1 MLRQTSLGTLGLSV
15 GGVLTITGFVAYFT
29 GNATLNLAGFFYGIP
44 LLLGGL
50 ALKAAEIKPVPY
62 SQEPSP
68 EALKLR
74 EQQATKIQNQLRKDV
89 MRYRFGQPVHLD
101 SSLENLGL
109 SPSDEE
115 CPVLKGLR
123 EEVVDGAYALVLEF
137 DSEHIPLSTW
147 QEKEERIGKFF
158 GPGIRAE
165 VVSGGPKE
173 VHVSLITLP
182 EAIAA
187 S

>member
-1 MLRQTSLGTLGLSV
+1 M
-15 GGVLTITGFVAYFT
+15 
-29 GNATLNLAGFFYGIP
+29 
-44 LLLGGL
+44 
-50 ALKAAEIKPVPY
+50 
-62 SQEPSP
+62 
-68 EALKLR
+68 
-74 EQQATKIQNQLRKDV
+74 
-89 MRYRFGQPVHLD
+89 
-101 SSLENLGL
+101 
-109 SPSDEE
+109 
-115 CPVLKGLR
+115 LKGLR

-165 VVSGGPKE
+165 VVSAGPDE

-182 EAIAA
+182 EAIAV